1 MDLRGIRVAVL
12 GAGVSGKAAAL
23 LAAGRGA
30 EVVVADAGSPQRLA
44 DAAAELRAQGLRV
57 LLGEEALRPD
67 TRVDLAV
74 LSPGIPLDSVLAGSW
89 MAASGELLGEIEF
102 AWRLWEGPVVAI
114 TGTNGKTT
122 CTGLTARLL
131 QEGGIACEAAG
142 NYGKPFSQIVLEG
155 SRHRAAVLE
164 LSSFQLETISSF
176 HPGIAVWLN
185 FAPDHMDR
193 YASEADYRSAKERV
207 FLNHEERDHAVINAL
222 EFPECPLRAQT
233 ITFSAFGDA
242 DISLAGDGDGILFR
256 GAEVA
261 TLSETR
267 LLGRHNAE
275 NLMAA
280 LAVGWIHGLT
290 FDGMRRSAGGYAAP
304 PHRCELVGRLGG
316 AAYVNDSKST
326 NVHALQSSLRA
337 QSAPVV
343 LIVGGKDKGLDY
355 APLLELLGEKVRKV
369 IAIGEIRGQWS
380 RLCEGR
386 VACEETDTVDAAVG
400 LAQEAARAG
409 DVVLFSPGT
418 SSFDMFRDFEQRG
431 EFFRAAVEQRMR
443 KNHVC

>member
-1 MDLRGIRVAVL
+1 MNLRGTRVAVL
-12 GAGVSGKAAAL
+12 GAGVSGRAAAL

-30 EVVVADAGSPQRLA
+30 EVVVADAGPGERLA
-44 DAAAELRAQGLRV
+44 DAAAELRSRGLRV

-67 TRVDLAV
+67 ARMDLAV
-74 LSPGIPLDSVLAGSW
+74 LSPGIPRDSALAGSW
-89 MAASGELLGEIEF
+89 MASSRELLGEIEF

-131 QEGGIACEAAG
+131 QGGGIACEPAG

-164 LSSFQLETISSF
+164 LSSFQLETVSSF
-176 HPGIAVWLN
+176 HPGISVWLN

-193 YASEADYRSAKERV
+193 YASVADYRGAKQRI
-207 FLNHEERDHAVINAL
+207 FLNQDERDHAVINSL
-222 EFPECPLRAQT
+222 EFPECPLRSET
-233 ITFSAFGDA
+233 ITFSAYGEA
-242 DISLAGDGDGILFR
+242 DFSLAGDGDGILFR
-256 GAEVA
+256 GATVA
-261 TLSETR
+261 ALSETC

-290 FDGMRRSAGGYAAP
+290 FDGMRQSAGEFAAP
-304 PHRCELVGRLGG
+304 AHRCELVGRLGG
-316 AAYVNDSKST
+316 AIYVNDSKST
-326 NVHALQSSLRA
+326 NAHALQSSLRA

-355 APLLELLGEKVRKV
+355 APLLELLREKVRKV
-369 IAIGEIRGQWS
+369 IAIGENRRQWS
-380 RLCEGR
+380 RLCDGR
-386 VACEETDTVDAAVG
+386 VACEETGSVEGAVG
-400 LAQEAARAG
+400 LAQAAARSG

-431 EFFRAAVEQRMR
+431 EVFRAAVEQRMHQT
-443 KNHVC
+443 HVR